1 MRMLIAVLLGLAG
14 GFLAGIVISQLVGIV
29 GVLVFHQAIGIKFL
43 PIYTAIVG
51 AIAAPLLAKWT
62 EQDVR

>member
-29 GVLVFHQAIGIKFL
+29 GVLVLHQAIGIKFL
-43 PIYTAIVG
+43 PIYTAIIG
-51 AIAAPLLAKWT
+51 AIVAPLLARRAA
-62 EQDVR
+62 QNMR

>member
-51 AIAAPLLAKWT
+51 AIAAPLLAKWA